1 MKWAT
6 SVGNFHE
13 NMHQRLTMCGVTNG
27 SSDFDLINAY
37 NRHTELVRD
46 FARRTGHRLVEI
58 DIESRSAGEVLAHE
72 FGKPAN
78 CWKQANARL
87 EKEAPT
93 ICYVGDSLVR
103 MLYCAEFNVS
113 ECNFKD
119 DHPSDRWSFKRTG
132 QRGDAASSM
141 TFDELRGRFFW
152 RPTLKRLKT
161 FSHGRGIQRG
171 IPLDS
176 LTHRRRVGTATK
188 AVLRMHQCGYIVWNN
203 LFHEVRDRPQLFL
216 DVAQRQRALQE
227 VNDALSKLARRVIF
241 YASQRPEGSFAQE
254 RQRYGITM
262 ADAWRV
268 DDRILGQKKM
278 KALVFRADT
287 YNFSTVDG
295 RKYGAKQLATV
306 LSDLKKFLVF

>member
-1 MKWAT
+1 MFACGELDCADFCFFPQIKALYQLHSAYPNSTFILNLRDSMKWAT

-119 DHPSDRWSFKRTG
+119 DHPPDRWSFKPR
-132 QRGDAASSM
+132 QRGEAASSM

-152 RPTLKRLKT
+152 RPTLKRLKSK
-161 FSHGRGIQRG
+161 FA
-171 IPLDS
+171 
-176 LTHRRRVGTATK
+176 LT
-188 AVLRMHQCGYIVWNN
+188 
-203 LFHEVRDRPQLFL
+203 
-216 DVAQRQRALQE
+216 
-227 VNDALSKLARRVIF
+227 LS
-241 YASQRPEGSFAQE
+241 
-254 RQRYGITM
+254 
-262 ADAWRV
+262 
-268 DDRILGQKKM
+268 
-278 KALVFRADT
+278 
-287 YNFSTVDG
+287 
-295 RKYGAKQLATV
+295 
-306 LSDLKKFLVF
+306 